1 MRGSRLDGIAPGL
14 LEKKHT
20 LLSPRKGMFGSQK
33 HMANSANLTEVF
45 RDTRIALVTN
55 SSNLKAQRAHIR
67 RLFT

>member
-1 MRGSRLDGIAPGL
+1 
-14 LEKKHT
+14 
-20 LLSPRKGMFGSQK
+20 MFGSQK